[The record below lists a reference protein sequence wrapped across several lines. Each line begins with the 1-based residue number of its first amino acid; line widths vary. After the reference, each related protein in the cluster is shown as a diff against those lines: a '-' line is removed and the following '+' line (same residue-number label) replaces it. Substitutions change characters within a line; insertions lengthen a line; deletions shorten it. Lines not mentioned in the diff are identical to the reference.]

1 MSKQPESTVLHHH
14 DPAVV
19 VEDEDVEDIET
30 LLDQVVQEQQQ
41 QGQDNDKKESI
52 ELLSQILLEPRNRY
66 GPRASSIKERS
77 IYLLARTHCTLGHH
91 DEVVSLLTGSTC
103 APFFHHVTKAK
114 FAKVVRT
121 VLDIV
126 CDLLPRELDTQQRIC
141 ESIIEWTQREKRSF
155 LRQRVQAKLASILL
169 QKKKYRE
176 ALSMVQDL
184 LAELKKLDDKQL
196 LVETHLVESKIQH
209 ALNNLPKAKAALTA
223 TRTCANAIYV
233 PPLLQSS
240 IDSMSG
246 VLHCE
251 EGDYNTAHSYF
262 LEAFEQLDQLES
274 DGKLPEA
281 LSPSMEKDEEEDV
294 KGSSSGGDGGDN
306 DDEIPFRTAP
316 ALTCLKYMMLCKIL
330 HGLTKA
336 LQHPSNNNNTTTNNI
351 NIVKGEQRKSQS
363 KHGAI
368 LDITSLVSA
377 KHAVKYA
384 GKDMEAMAAIA
395 SAASQRSLSLYEDVV
410 KTYAAQLQHDILIKH
425 HLDFLHEQLLE
436 SNLIRIIEPFS
447 CVEIDH
453 VAELMEMPLPVVEK
467 KLSQMILDGTLH
479 GILDQGKGQL
489 IVYEEH
495 GKDRV
500 MEKGLQV
507 IANMDDVVTSLFQRS
522 HELRATMV

>member
-1 MSKQPESTVLHHH
+1 MMDIDSEAATTSGQQEPIELSSSAPIALVNQNTL
-14 DPAVV
+14 
-19 VEDEDVEDIET
+19 EDEDVEDLET
-30 LLDQVVQEQQQ
+30 LLDQVQEERSPSTTE
-41 QGQDNDKKESI
+41 DAIS
-52 ELLSQILLEPRNRY
+52 LLSQILLEPRNRF
-66 GPRASSIKERS
+66 GPQASSLKERA
-77 IYLLARTHCTLGHH
+77 IYLLARTYCSSGQH
-91 DEVVSLLTGSTC
+91 DQVVSLLTGSTC

-141 ESIIEWTQREKRSF
+141 ENIIEWTQREKRSF
-155 LRQRVQAKLASILL
+155 LRQRVQAKLASVLLL
-169 QKKKYRE
+169 QKKYRE
-176 ALSMVQDL
+176 ALNLVQDL
-184 LAELKKLDDKQL
+184 LTELKKMDDKQL

-246 VLHCE
+246 ILHCE

-274 DGKLPEA
+274 DGKLPMANA
-281 LSPSMEKDEEEDV
+281 LRPSATDAENATDAEEV
-294 KGSSSGGDGGDN
+294 S
-306 DDEIPFRTAP
+306 FRTAP

-336 LQHPSNNNNTTTNNI
+336 L
-351 NIVKGEQRKSQS
+351 SQS
-363 KHGAI
+363 GTKMGDEKSSKKNGGMI
-368 LDITSLVSA
+368 KMDMTSLVSA
-377 KHAVKYA
+377 KHAIKYA

-395 SAASQRSLSLYEDVV
+395 SAASQRSLSLYEEVV
-410 KTYAAQLQHDILIKH
+410 ETYAPQLQHDILIKH

-453 VAELMEMPLPVVEK
+453 VADLMEMPLEVVEK

-495 GKDRV
+495 EKDRA

>member
-1 MSKQPESTVLHHH
+1 MEIEPITGETEPTVLLHQT
-14 DPAVV
+14 AVAD
-19 VEDEDVEDIET
+19 DEDVQDLES
-30 LLDQVVQEQQQ
+30 LLDEI
-41 QGQDNDKKESI
+41 QDQAAGKSLNESI
-52 ELLSQILLEPRNRY
+52 ALICQILLEPRNRF
-66 GPRASSIKERS
+66 GPRASSIKERA
-77 IYLLARTHCTLGHH
+77 IYLLARTYCNSGQHE
-91 DEVVSLLTGSTC
+91 EVVSLLTGSTC
-103 APFFHHVTKAK
+103 APFFNHVTKAK

-141 ESIIEWTQREKRSF
+141 ENIIEWTQREKRSF

-169 QKKKYRE
+169 QQKKYRE

-184 LAELKKLDDKQL
+184 LTELKKLDDKQL

-281 LSPSMEKDEEEDV
+281 LSPSMEEEEGR
-294 KGSSSGGDGGDN
+294 KGADN
-306 DDEIPFRTAP
+306 EDEIPFRTAP

-336 LQHPSNNNNTTTNNI
+336 LQSSAKAERQP
-351 NIVKGEQRKSQS
+351 KSS

-395 SAASQRSLSLYEDVV
+395 SAASQRSLSVYENVV
-410 KTYAAQLQHDILIKH
+410 KTYAPQLQHDILIKH

-453 VAELMEMPLPVVEK
+453 VADLMEMPLPVVEK

-495 GKDRV
+495 EKDRV
-500 MEKGLQV
+500 MDKGLQV

>member
-1 MSKQPESTVLHHH
+1 MEIEPITGSVQEIETTVL
-14 DPAVV
+14 PASYQGPAAAVAD
-19 VEDEDVEDIET
+19 DEDVEDLET
-30 LLDQVVQEQQQ
+30 LFDQITQED
-41 QGQDNDKKESI
+41 QGKTLNESI
-52 ELLSQILLEPRNRY
+52 ALLCQIVLEPRNRF
-66 GPRASSIKERS
+66 GPRASSIKERA
-77 IYLLARTHCTLGHH
+77 IYVLARTYCAAGQH

-114 FAKVVRT
+114 FAKVVRA

-126 CDLLPRELDTQQRIC
+126 CDLLPHELDTQQRIC
-141 ESIIEWTQREKRSF
+141 ENIIEWTQREKRSF

-169 QKKKYRE
+169 QQKKYRD
-176 ALSMVQDL
+176 ALSLVQDL

-274 DGKLPEA
+274 DGKLSVA
-281 LSPSMEKDEEEDV
+281 LSPSTEEEEGV
-294 KGSSSGGDGGDN
+294 KGAKDD
-306 DDEIPFRTAP
+306 DDEIPPAPRTAP

-336 LQHPSNNNNTTTNNI
+336 LQSSA
-351 NIVKGEQRKSQS
+351 KGERQAKASTT
-363 KHGAI
+363 HGSM
-368 LDITSLVSA
+368 LDVTSLVSA

-395 SAASQRSLSLYEDVV
+395 SAASQRSLSLYENVV
-410 KTYAAQLQHDILIKH
+410 KTHAPQLQHDILIKH

-453 VAELMEMPLPVVEK
+453 VAELMEMPLPIVEK

-495 GKDRV
+495 GNDRV